1 MPHIAASIATEN
13 GCCNYIIYALI
24 WALERKVITR
34 QADSVS
40 NVCRYCAMEDGVEN
54 ESIDAW
60 QKVCENVTQRH
71 KFYDFVFLK
80 NVSAA

>member
-1 MPHIAASIATEN
+1 M
-13 GCCNYIIYALI
+13 IYALI
-24 WALERKVITR
+24 WALGRKVITR

-40 NVCRYCAMEDGVEN
+40 NVCRYCAMKNGVEN
-54 ESIDAW
+54 EPIDAW
-60 QKVCENVTQRH
+60 QEVCENVTQCH